1 MKKTADL
8 PVMTLVTKIMADT
21 VRSRTAVRMGEVTSM
36 AMNTTTSVATEEIH
50 WGIDWEII

>member
-1 MKKTADL
+1 
-8 PVMTLVTKIMADT
+8 
-21 VRSRTAVRMGEVTSM
+21 MGEVTSM